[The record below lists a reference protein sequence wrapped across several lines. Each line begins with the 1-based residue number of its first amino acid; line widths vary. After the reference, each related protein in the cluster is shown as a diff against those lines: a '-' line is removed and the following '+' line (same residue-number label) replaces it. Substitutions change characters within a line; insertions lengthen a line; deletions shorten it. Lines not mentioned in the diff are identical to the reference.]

1 MTERIGEIIKTNS
14 FLFAAESF
22 ALNRPPALGS
32 LVKAQTGP
40 GAWTFGVVA
49 FGETVAVDP
58 GRQPM
63 RHSKPDAYDDAV
75 YAQHPELAHLLRTT
89 FTVVPVGGLED
100 GLVSQRL
107 PVHPPPMHFS
117 VYDCEQSEV
126 LAFSEKLLY
135 LRTLAAA
142 QTDAPMEQVLAAN
155 LRWTY
160 DVRGGDEDWLRRA
173 ALEVASLLQ
182 QDVERLLGVLYAVDP
197 EA

>member
-1 MTERIGEIIKTNS
+1 MNERIGEIIQTSS
-14 FLFAAESF
+14 FLFVAESF

-40 GAWTFGVVA
+40 SAWTYGVVA

-63 RHSKPDAYDDAV
+63 RRSKPDAYDDAV
-75 YAQHPELAHLLRTT
+75 YAQHPELEHLLRTT

-100 GLVSQRL
+100 GRVGQRL
-107 PVHPPPMHFS
+107 PVHPPPMHYS
-117 VYDCEQSEV
+117 VFACERSEV

-142 QTDAPMEQVLAAN
+142 QTDAPMEQVLAAS

>member
-14 FLFAAESF
+14 FLFVAESF

-32 LVKAQTGP
+32 LVKAQVGP
-40 GAWTFGVVA
+40 GAWTYGVVA
-49 FGETVAVDP
+49 FGETAAVDP
-58 GRQPM
+58 GRMPV
-63 RHSKPDAYDDAV
+63 RRSKPDAYDDAV
-75 YAQHPELAHLLRTT
+75 YAQHPELEHLLRTT
-89 FTVVPVGGLED
+89 FTAVPVGGMED
-100 GLVSQRL
+100 GLVTQRL
-107 PVHPPPMHFS
+107 PAHPPPMHFS

-142 QTDAPMEQVLAAN
+142 QAESPVEQVLAAN
-155 LRWTY
+155 LRWMC
-160 DVRGGDEDWLRRA
+160 DMRGGDEGWLHRA
-173 ALEVASLLQ
+173 ALEVAALLQ

>member
-1 MTERIGEIIKTNS
+1 
-14 FLFAAESF
+14 
-22 ALNRPPALGS
+22 
-32 LVKAQTGP
+32 
-40 GAWTFGVVA
+40 
-49 FGETVAVDP
+49 VAVDS

-63 RHSKPDAYDDAV
+63 RRSKPDAYDDAV

-100 GLVSQRL
+100 GLVRQRL
-107 PVHPPPMHFS
+107 PAHLPPMHFS